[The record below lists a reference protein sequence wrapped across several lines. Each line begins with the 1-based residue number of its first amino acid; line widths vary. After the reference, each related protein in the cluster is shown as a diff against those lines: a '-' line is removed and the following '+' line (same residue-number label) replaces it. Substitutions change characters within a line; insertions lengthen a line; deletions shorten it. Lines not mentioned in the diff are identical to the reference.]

1 MTENTSQD
9 IGTEIWRGGV
19 NTWDCDEM
27 GHMNVRFYVTRSV
40 EGMAGL
46 AAEMGMPFAYAPYAN
61 STLLIREQH
70 IRFLR
75 EAHAGAALHMTGGIV
90 SLGETEAWVLQIL
103 YHSDTGQPA
112 ATIQSRIG
120 HVTARDGTAFGW
132 SAIVRERAKALMVE
146 VPSFAAARSV
156 ALDPVTS
163 QASLER
169 ANSLGLIQIGLG
181 ALLPQDCDVFG
192 RMRSEQFIGR
202 VSDGIGRLIMPLR
215 DQVASLAENP
225 HGKIGGAVLEYRL
238 VQFDWPRAGERIALR
253 SGLKG
258 VDDRTMRVVHWMI
271 DPDTGKAW
279 GSSEAIA
286 ITFDL
291 DARKIVPISPA
302 AKTALSASTVPGLS
316 I

>member
-1 MTENTSQD
+1 MTETTSQD

-90 SLGETEAWVLQIL
+90 SIDETEAWVLQIL

-132 SAIVRERAKALMVE
+132 SAIVRERAKALMVQ
-146 VPSFAAARSV
+146 VPDFAAARSV
-156 ALDPVTS
+156 DLSPVTS

-215 DQVASLAENP
+215 DQVASLAEHA

-253 SGLKG
+253 SGLKA

-302 AKTALSASTVPGLS
+302 AKTALLTSTVAGLS

>member
-1 MTENTSQD
+1 MTDTPNQD
-9 IGTEIWRGGV
+9 LGVEIWRGGV

-40 EGMAGL
+40 EAMAGL

-90 SLGETEAWVLQIL
+90 SINETEAWVLQIL

-120 HVTARDGTAFGW
+120 HVTARDGTEFRW
-132 SAIVRERAKALMVE
+132 PAIVRERAKALKVE
-146 VPSFAAARSV
+146 VPSFAVARSV
-156 ALDPVTS
+156 DLSAITS
-163 QASLER
+163 QASLEQ
-169 ANSLGLIQIGLG
+169 ANVLNLTQIGLG

-192 RMRSEQFIGR
+192 RMRPEQFIGR

-215 DQVASLAENP
+215 DQVASLAEVP

-238 VQFDWPRAGERIALR
+238 IQLDWPRAGERIAIR

-258 VDDRTMRVVHWMI
+258 VDDRTLQVVHWMI

-279 GSSEAIA
+279 GASEAIA

-291 DARKIVPISPA
+291 DARKIVPISAA
-302 AKTALSASTVPGLS
+302 AKAALQPHIVPGLNL
-316 I
+316 

>member
-1 MTENTSQD
+1 MTQTRSEA
-9 IGTEIWRGGV
+9 IGVEIWRGGV

-90 SLGETEAWVLQIL
+90 SIDETEAWVLQIL

-112 ATIQSRIG
+112 ATIQSRIA

-132 SAIVRERAKALMVE
+132 PAIVRERAKALMVT
-146 VPSFAAARSV
+146 VPDFAAARSV
-156 ALDPVTS
+156 DLSPVAS

-169 ANSLGLIQIGLG
+169 ANALNLVQIGLG

-192 RMRSEQFIGR
+192 RMRPEQFIGR

-215 DQVASLAENP
+215 DQVANLAENP

-253 SGLKG
+253 SGLMG

-279 GSSEAIA
+279 GASEAIA

>member
-1 MTENTSQD
+1 MTQNTSHD
-9 IGTEIWRGGV
+9 IGVEIWRGGV

-75 EAHAGAALHMTGGIV
+75 EAHAGAALHMTGGII
-90 SLGETEAWVLQIL
+90 SLDETEAWVLQIL

-132 SAIVRERAKALMVE
+132 SAIVRERVKALMVE

-156 ALDPVTS
+156 ALDPVAS

-192 RMRSEQFIGR
+192 RMRPEQFIGR

-215 DQVASLAENP
+215 DQISSLAEHA
-225 HGKIGGAVLEYRL
+225 HGKTGGAVLEYRL
-238 VQFDWPRAGERIALR
+238 IQFDWPRAGERIALR
-253 SGLKG
+253 SGLKDI
-258 VDDRTMRVVHWMI
+258 DDRTMRLVHWMI

-279 GSSEAIA
+279 GASEAIA

>member
-1 MTENTSQD
+1 MTVAPNQD
-9 IGTEIWRGGV
+9 IGVEIWRGGV

-40 EGMAGL
+40 EALAGM

-90 SLGETEAWVLQIL
+90 SIDETEAWVLQIL

-112 ATIQSRIG
+112 ATIQSRIA

-132 SAIVRERAKALMVE
+132 PSIVRERAKALMVA
-146 VPSFAAARSV
+146 VPGFAAARSV
-156 ALDPVTS
+156 DLIPVVS
-163 QASLER
+163 EASLER
-169 ANSLGLIQIGLG
+169 ANALNLTQIGLG
-181 ALLPQDCDVFG
+181 ALLPQDCDIFG
-192 RMRSEQFIGR
+192 RMRPEQFIGR
-202 VSDGIGRLIMPLR
+202 ISDGIGRLIIPFR
-215 DQVASLAENP
+215 DQVASLAEVA

-238 VQFDWPRAGERIALR
+238 VQLDWPRAGERIAIR
-253 SGLKG
+253 SGLRD
-258 VDDRTMRVVHWMI
+258 VDERTMRVVHWMI

-279 GSSEAIA
+279 GSSEGIA

-302 AKTALSASTVPGLS
+302 AQAALQSQRIVGLGL
-316 I
+316 